1 VIIVIVVAVIALA
14 ILYGVIAYNGMIR
27 ARNMV
32 DEAWS
37 GIDVQLKRRHDL
49 IPNLVESVKG
59 YAAHEREVLQAV
71 TDARVKAMSAAG
83 PAAAGAAE
91 GVLGQALGR
100 LLAVAEAYP
109 QLRATENFQKLQ
121 AELANT
127 EDQIAASRRIYNG
140 NVQSYNTR
148 IQVFPNSLIAGMGGF
163 APREFFEIDD
173 AAERAPV
180 SVDFSSPT
188 PEVAGDPEPPD
199 APAGDTP
206 AV

>member
-1 VIIVIVVAVIALA
+1 MSSTVIVLIVLAAIVLA
-14 ILYGVIAYNGMIR
+14 ILYAVVVYNGMIR
-27 ARNMV
+27 SRNMV

-59 YAAHEREVLQAV
+59 YAAHERDVLQAV
-71 TDARVKAMSAAG
+71 TDARANAASAAG
-83 PAAAGAAE
+83 PAASGAAE

-121 AELANT
+121 AELSNT
-127 EDQIAASRRIYNG
+127 EDQIAAARRIYNG

-148 IQVFPNSLIAGMGGF
+148 IQVFPNSVIAGMRQF
-163 APREFFEIDD
+163 TPREFFEITD
-173 AAERAPV
+173 AAEREPV
-180 SVDFSSPT
+180 KVDF
-188 PEVAGDPEPPD
+188 
-199 APAGDTP
+199 
-206 AV
+206 

>member
-1 VIIVIVVAVIALA
+1 VSSTVTIVIVLAVIALA
-14 ILYGVIAYNGMIR
+14 ILYVVLVYNGMIR

-32 DEAWS
+32 DEGWS

-59 YAAHEREVLQAV
+59 YAAHERDVLQAV
-71 TDARVKAMSAAG
+71 TDARVNAMSAAG

-127 EDQIAASRRIYNG
+127 EDQIAAARRIYNG

-163 APREFFEIDD
+163 TSREFFEIDD
-173 AAERAPV
+173 AADREPV
-180 SVDFSSPT
+180 TVDFSAPT
-188 PEVAGDPEPPD
+188 PEVA
-199 APAGDTP
+199 ADTT
-206 AV
+206 AAN